1 MAAIKSQRVSGVNPQ
16 PTPISNEVI
25 TLRERITL
33 TAAQLLLNNVVEVAF
48 LPANCVP
55 VGYKIR
61 TDTLDSNASKTITFD
76 LGIVN
81 AAENAISTAVN
92 DGNAKW
98 VTGSTLAQAG
108 GFLLD
113 TATAAGWKTI
123 GDVVAMSNNRIFG
136 LAITAAPAT
145 AVGGVVE
152 VEFSYKALS

>member
-16 PTPISNEVI
+16 PTPVSNEVI
-25 TLRERITL
+25 SMRERITL

-76 LGIVN
+76 VGIIN
-81 AAENAISTAVN
+81 TAENAVSTALA

-98 VTGSTLAQAG
+98 VSGSTLAQAG
-108 GFLLD
+108 GLVVAD
-113 TATAAGWKTI
+113 ASAASFKII
-123 GDVVAMSNNRIFG
+123 GDVLPLSTNRIVG
-136 LAITAAPAT
+136 IAITTIPAT
-145 AVGGVVE
+145 ALGGVLDF
-152 VEFSYKALS
+152 EFTYKAVS